1 MYRAILVALLFGAII
16 VCARGDDYR
25 EAKVQMLD
33 AIRDSVV
40 LTAGYMG
47 KRSVSDAVMQQMGR
61 VPRHEFVIPQQRH
74 NAYLNGALP
83 HTHKQTISQPL
94 IVALMTDFLE
104 PKVGDAILEKV
115 KKY

>member
-40 LTAGYMG
+40 QTAEYMG
-47 KRSVSDAVMQQMGR
+47 KRSLSDAVMQ
-61 VPRHEFVIPQQRH
+61 
-74 NAYLNGALP
+74 
-83 HTHKQTISQPL
+83 
-94 IVALMTDFLE
+94 
-104 PKVGDAILEKV
+104 
-115 KKY
+115 